1 MDTLMPKYTLKPI
14 LFLLFFFLSKPLFA
28 IDSIAETALVM
39 DISTG
44 EILLEKNSNMRTFP
58 SSMTKIM
65 TVLVAFEKIKN
76 GSLSLDQEFLVSKK
90 AWKMGGSKMFIEVD
104 KRVKVFDLLLGIVVQ
119 SGNDASIAL
128 AEGISGTEETFAIEM
143 NNLAKKI
150 GLADT
155 NFVNSSGWPND
166 SHYTTAKDLALLA
179 KYTVEKHPEL
189 YQMYELNEFTY
200 NGIKQDNRNPLLLT
214 FDGADGFKTGYTEA
228 AGYGIVGSA
237 ERGGRRLIIVL
248 NGLESSRSRAQES
261 LRLMDWGFNNFELV
275 NFFKKNEIV
284 FQANTWLGK
293 KEKVDLVA
301 IEDIKVSIPKAQ
313 LSSANVDVLIEEP
326 IQTPINKGDII
337 ANLQISYADKKVSF
351 PLAAGENTEQK
362 GFFSRITSALYYIV
376 LGSNQ

>member
-1 MDTLMPKYTLKPI
+1 MPKYTLKP
-14 LFLLFFFLSKPLFA
+14 LFFLLFFFLSKPLFA

-44 EILLEKNSNMRTFP
+44 EILLDKNSNMRTYP

-76 GSLSLDQEFLVSKK
+76 GTLSLDQEFLVSKK

-150 GLADT
+150 GLTDT

-179 KYTVEKHPEL
+179 KYTVENHPEL

-275 NFFKKNEIV
+275 NFFKKNELV

-351 PLAAGENTEQK
+351 PLAASESIEQK

-376 LGSNQ
+376 LGSN